1 MNTMSETQ
9 NKPQRRT
16 KAPTSFRFS
25 STAAKLLAA
34 LAEDTGQSQTGVI
47 ELALRD
53 LAKARGVEVKAE
65 EVTQ

>member
-1 MNTMSETQ
+1 MTETL
-9 NKPQRRT
+9 KEKTTQRRT

-25 STAAKLLAA
+25 ETAQKLLAA
-34 LAEDTGQSQTGVI
+34 LAVDTGQSQTGVI

-53 LAKARGVEVKAE
+53 MAKNRGVTVENK